1 MANQT
6 GLQEVW
12 VLRNATELCLVSSL
26 MSWKNAMHQTW
37 TNSRQFCDTAIEEAR
52 TTTEISLA
60 GADWKHCNQFSTLF
74 WHISRMRWPDL

>member
-1 MANQT
+1 MTSEEIARLANQT

-12 VLRNATELCLVSSL
+12 VLRNASELCLVSSV

-37 TNSRQFCDTAIEEAR
+37 TNTRQCRDTAIAEAR

-60 GADWKHCNQFSTLF
+60 GAD
-74 WHISRMRWPDL
+74 